1 MSVSHYN
8 DLDELPK
15 HVLEQVH
22 RFFEDYKKME
32 NKIVK
37 VEKFEGKE
45 RAFEIINKAIE
56 LYRTTFG

>member
-8 DLDELPK
+8 DLTELPK

-32 NKIVK
+32 NKVVK
-37 VEKFEGKE
+37 VEKF
-45 RAFEIINKAIE
+45 
-56 LYRTTFG
+56 